1 MPPFASQYT
10 EIFDRFGYPLSA
22 AHGISDSVLDRTA
35 ERLGCSI
42 PEALRS
48 YYEVAGKEKRFNLAF
63 QQILPPARW
72 SLAGGHLV
80 FIEESQGV
88 CNWGVSVKSKGARDP
103 GISQGFEEETD
114 EGESTVSWHPENA
127 RCSTFIK
134 VLLHYQAVSGG
145 YRFCGGGTAPEDVQK
160 RLKRGW
166 TFVGEVSEL
175 WAYSRPNQVVCIM
188 SGAGLIDD
196 LMIMAGGK
204 TAKDLAAIGESLGI
218 TFA

>member
-1 MPPFASQYT
+1 MTPVATQYA
-10 EIFDRFGYPLSA
+10 EIFDRFGYSLSGS
-22 AHGISDSVLDRTA
+22 HGIDDAVLNRTA

-42 PEALRS
+42 PEALRT
-48 YYEVAGKEKRFNLAF
+48 YYVVAGKEKRFNHAF
-63 QQILPPARW
+63 QQFLPPSRW
-72 SLAGGHLV
+72 SVTGGHLV
-80 FIEESQGV
+80 FIEENQGV
-88 CNWGVSVKSKGARDP
+88 CHWGVSLRSKGARDP
-103 GISQGFEEETD
+103 AISQGFEEETD
-114 EGESTVSWHPENA
+114 EGESMVSWHPENA

-188 SGAGLIDD
+188 SGGELIDD
-196 LMIMAGGK
+196 MILMAGGK

-218 TFA
+218 TFS